1 MEKYI
6 PEVIEAIEDSL
17 FGQIEV
23 AIPIY
28 ISVEMAHEDGL
39 KVMLTGQG
47 ADELFAGYPWYR
59 TIVEKDGYNSLKRY
73 MVGDVLNLYR
83 ETLEREDKITMVNAV
98 ELRVPYLDPKVIKI
112 AMQIDD
118 KLKIRS
124 PKDELEK
131 LIHMELAKRIRIP
144 ADLAERPK
152 KAAQHG
158 SGIHEAILVVAQKNG
173 FTEDLVI
180 LIRFPWRK
188 DLLMKLN

>member
-1 MEKYI
+1 
-6 PEVIEAIEDSL
+6 
-17 FGQIEV
+17 
-23 AIPIY
+23 
-28 ISVEMAHEDGL
+28 MAHEDGL

>member
-131 LIHMELAKRIRIP
+131 LIHRELAKRIRIP